1 MIIYLEG
8 PDGSGKSTLAD
19 AIAKDLKS
27 KGYEVDRFAERNV
40 NTHPQRPYR
49 LNKEHLF
56 DELKYMAK
64 DSGIHIL
71 DRGPLSD
78 CIYRIFD
85 DYKPVAGLVEYLP
98 LFKEFSNNGQ
108 LVMIYCYTPMA
119 EQAMRERGDDNPVA
133 LTRHRELTRC
143 YNMVMGVVNKALHN
157 RVHYYNFMKSK
168 NEIDSMVKEVEN
180 SVDEHFE
187 HNI

>member
-85 DYKPVAGLVEYLP
+85 DYKPVASFADYIP
-98 LFKEFSNNGQ
+98 LFKDFDSKDQ
-108 LVMIYCYTPMA
+108 LVMIYCHTPIA

-133 LTRHRELTRC
+133 LSRHKELTKL
-143 YNMVMGVVNKALHN
+143 YTMLMGVLNKALHGKI
-157 RVHYYNFMKSK
+157 YNYDFNKTAY
-168 NEIDSMVKEVEN
+168 EQDYMVNQVAN
-180 SVDEHFE
+180 CVRYSHTN
-187 HNI
+187 NI